1 MSKIR
6 VGFDFD
12 GVIVNKP
19 PLISKKLVEKLFKG
33 CRKGLHYRFPG
44 FKIEQLIRKLSH
56 FYLFRP
62 PFRKNLELIKELG
75 KKEGYE
81 LYLVTSRYSF
91 LESETYNWIKKRGL
105 NNIFSKYILNT
116 KDEQPHIFK
125 KETLKKLNLDYYFED
140 DPLIVKYLGEEVGRL
155 KVLLVTKDGDKNLRK
170 MVSQ

>member
-1 MSKIR
+1 MGKIR

-19 PLISKKLVEKLFKG
+19 PLISKKLVEILFKG

-44 FKIEQLIRKLSH
+44 SKIEQLIRKLSH

-75 KKEGYE
+75 KKEGYK

-91 LESETYNWIKKRGL
+91 LEKETYNWIKKREL

-116 KDEQPHIFK
+116 KDEQPHVFK
-125 KETLKKLNLDYYFED
+125 KEALKKLNLDYYFED
-140 DPLIVKYLGEEVGRL
+140 DPLIVDFLGKEIRGLE
-155 KVLLVTKDGDKNLRK
+155 VLLVTCDGDKNLRK